1 MKYSKHIE
9 KGKIILMK
17 RLKHIEKCM
26 MMWKKIK
33 ILEMSSYVWEL
44 ITDLCLHKT
53 FCANLTALVW
63 LNQSLILK
71 LIFNT
76 ESQDETISTKFNLLE
91 TFQRKEILRY
101 LRSFFEPLNGD
112 LSFGS
117 WTKAAWYFRNCH
129 KKERMCNLV
138 CHTWLKTCIARKLQ
152 SFSVSKTLV
161 TNTKL
166 TWIVSVSEIFLS
178 EYCIHFMI

>member
-1 MKYSKHIE
+1 
-9 KGKIILMK
+9 
-17 RLKHIEKCM
+17 

-138 CHTWLKTCIARKLQ
+138 CHTWRQRCIARKLR
-152 SFSVSKTLV
+152 SFSISGTIQRQYLSGRDGWLWSIQSLKRTMSVLLGQKSLV
-161 TNTKL
+161 KL
-166 TWIVSVSEIFLS
+166 SWACCHS
-178 EYCIHFMI
+178 

>member
-1 MKYSKHIE
+1 MLKTIE
-9 KGKIILMK
+9 
-17 RLKHIEKCM
+17 
-26 MMWKKIK
+26 

-44 ITDLCLHKT
+44 VTDLWLHKT

-117 WTKAAWYFRNCH
+117 WTKAAWYFRICH
-129 KKERMCNLV
+129 KKERMCNFV
-138 CHTWLKTCIARKLQ
+138 CHAWRQRCITRKLQ
-152 SFSVSKTLV
+152 SFSVSNTLV
-161 TNTKL
+161 TRCIIAILIQN
-166 TWIVSVSEIFLS
+166 SHGSFL
-178 EYCIHFMI
+178 